1 MKEFVNM
8 KEFSE
13 TNGFS
18 PRSHQRVLRRLRAGA
33 VAVLAVLAIGALIA
47 GCVAAPPGAPLATSA
62 PVAATVAAAP
72 VEQAA
77 PTAGAGAEPAS
88 LMPAGGGPGGGQT
101 AIKATPTHTDV
112 AYASTSATQKLDIY
126 LPAGSGP
133 FPVVIDIHPGGFMMG
148 DKSNPA
154 LTDEL
159 LAAGYAVASINY
171 RLAAEAKCPAQIQ
184 DAKAA
189 VRFLRANAAKYNLD
203 PERFAA
209 FGQSAGGNLA
219 ATLGTS
225 CGVAALEGAELG
237 NADQSSC
244 VQAVVDWFGP
254 TDFLQMDKQFTGTS
268 CPVNHDAAN
277 SPESQVIGAAIQT
290 VPDKTE
296 AANPIT
302 YVSAKAPPFLIQ
314 HGTAD
319 CNVPPQQGQL
329 LYDAL
334 KPLIGADKV
343 TYTLL
348 QGAGHGGSQ
357 FTDAAN
363 VKVVLDFLSGALK

>member
-1 MKEFVNM
+1 VRIVKGLSLHDHTQELVVMHPSAKTRSSSPHRASA
-8 KEFSE
+8 FS
-13 TNGFS
+13 
-18 PRSHQRVLRRLRAGA
+18 RL
-33 VAVLAVLAIGALIA
+33 VFGALALLVSGVIA
-47 GCVAAPPGAPLATSA
+47 ACT
-62 PVAATVAAAP
+62 AAAP
-72 VEQAA
+72 ATAPAA
-77 PTAGAGAEPAS
+77 TSSAASAPA
-88 LMPAGGGPGGGQT
+88 PAGQSLLPAGRGPGGET
-101 AIKATPTHTDV
+101 VIKATPAYKDI
-112 AYASTSATQKLDIY
+112 AYAATSAAQKLDIY
-126 LPAGSGP
+126 LPQGSGP
-133 FPVVIDIHPGGFMMG
+133 FPVVIVIHGGGFMIG
-148 DKSNPA
+148 DKANPA
-154 LTDEL
+154 LGDEL

-171 RLAAEAKCPAQIQ
+171 RLAAEAKYPAQIQ

-189 VRFLRANAAKYNLD
+189 VRFLRANAAKYKLD
-203 PERFAA
+203 PQRFAA

-219 ATLGTS
+219 AMLGTS
-225 CGVAALEGAELG
+225 CGAAALEGAELG

-268 CPVNHDAAN
+268 CPVNHDAAD

-290 VPDKTE
+290 VPDKVKV
-296 AANPIT
+296 ANPIT

-329 LYDAL
+329 LADAL

-357 FTDAAN
+357 FSDAAN
-363 VKVVLDFLSGALK
+363 VKVVLDFLGRYLK